1 MLMTNTI
8 CVLLVAAALEI
19 GGDAALRRG
28 LIQCAWP
35 WLATGGTTLIAY
47 GLVVNLNRSIA
58 FGRLMG
64 AYIAVFFVVSQ
75 MLSALFFGERPS
87 PSVICGGTLIVAG
100 GLVIQLGT
108 R

>member
-1 MLMTNTI
+1 MTNTI
-8 CVLLVAAALEI
+8 SFLLVAAALEI

-28 LIQCAWP
+28 LIQGAWP
-35 WLATGGTTLIAY
+35 WLAVGGATLIAY
-47 GLVVNLNRSIA
+47 GLVVNLNRSIT

-64 AYIAVFFVVSQ
+64 VYIAVFFVVSQ
-75 MLSALFFGERPS
+75 MLSALFFGERLS
-87 PSVICGGTLIVAG
+87 LNMICGGTLIVVG